1 MQAPVHGQ
9 GSAPRALRRWRVAAH
24 RAARSLVL
32 AAGLA
37 VLALL
42 ALLGSPA
49 SLASPRPPAATRRRT
64 HSPAAA
70 VVLPRAAPPCGRC
83 RRQLGAPIPPVSRRE
98 SRGRRALIINHRRGS
113 SRALSDARRA
123 PGSSCTIAGAAA
135 PRGSQGERKRRGNNP
150 ETFVLDCAQVR
161 EGSSLVPPS

>member
-1 MQAPVHGQ
+1 MASGRAPLCSVPG
-9 GSAPRALRRWRVAAH
+9 PRRWPGRPGTAGPAWLPGLPGFPTP
-24 RAARSLVL
+24 ARCH
-32 AAGLA
+32 
-37 VLALL
+37 
-42 ALLGSPA
+42 
-49 SLASPRPPAATRRRT
+49 PPA
-64 HSPAAA
+64 HS
-70 VVLPRAAPPCGRC
+70 LSSSRGGPPQSRSSVRPC